1 MSIDI
6 NSTLCYNIIMMNTKL
21 KISLVSDL
29 HLEFGYQEM
38 AGGDVLILAGDIAE
52 ARSISKHHH
61 STKLVQDTPDTFYRC
76 SEFFKWECEKYE
88 QVFMVM
94 GNHEH
99 YHSRFDKTY
108 DELKRILPKNV
119 TLLENEV
126 AEYKGVMFMGATLWT
141 DLNKGDPITVHA
153 VKDYMNDYRA
163 IQNHYPEKG
172 LYHKLTPQDTADAH
186 RRTKEYFKLMLS
198 EHKTKPFVI
207 ITHMAPS
214 FASVNEK
221 YITDT
226 VINGA
231 YASDL
236 SEFILDNENIRVWCH
251 GHMHDPVDYMIGET
265 RVLSNP
271 RGYIGHE
278 DTSGFN
284 PDLTFEV

>member
-1 MSIDI
+1 M
-6 NSTLCYNIIMMNTKL
+6 

-29 HLEFGYQEM
+29 HLEFGYQELP
-38 AGGDVLILAGDIAE
+38 GGEVLILAGDIAE

-76 SEFFKWECEKYE
+76 SEFFQWECAKYQ

-99 YHSRFDKTY
+99 YHGRFDKTY

-119 TLLENEV
+119 TLLENEIV
-126 AEYKGVMFMGATLWT
+126 EYKGVMFMGATLWT
-141 DLNKGDPITVHA
+141 DLNKGDPITA
-153 VKDYMNDYRA
+153 FTVKDYMNDYRA
-163 IQNHYPEKG
+163 IQNYYPAKG

-186 RRTKEYFKLMLS
+186 RRTKEYFKFVLS
-198 EHKTKPFVI
+198 EHRDKPFVV

-214 FASVNEK
+214 FMSVNEK
-221 YITDT
+221 YKHETT
-226 VINGA
+226 MNGA

-236 SEFILDNENIRVWCH
+236 SEFILDNENIRVWVH
-251 GHMHDPVDYMIGET
+251 GHMHDPVDYRIGET
-265 RVLSNP
+265 RVLANP

-278 DTSGFN
+278 DTSAFR
-284 PDLTFEV
+284 PDFFFEV